1 MRHCGAIVSRSAIE
15 RGCNDATSARTVPAR
30 HDDIAAC
37 PADGRRSGT
46 RFSFE
51 TFALLAG
58 ARFAAMAPLRP
69 ARPCG
74 MKHGALLA
82 YLYVP

>member
-1 MRHCGAIVSRSAIE
+1 M
-15 RGCNDATSARTVPAR
+15 PAR
-30 HDDIAAC
+30 HDGIAAC
-37 PADGRRSGT
+37 LADGRGSGT

-58 ARFAAMAPLRP
+58 AQFAAMAPLWP

-74 MKHGALLA
+74 VKHGALLA
-82 YLYVP
+82 YLYGP

>member
-1 MRHCGAIVSRSAIE
+1 MR
-15 RGCNDATSARTVPAR
+15 DVPAR

-37 PADGRRSGT
+37 PAEGRRSGT

-51 TFALLAG
+51 TSALLAG
-58 ARFAAMAPLRP
+58 ARFAAMAPLWP

-74 MKHGALLA
+74 VKHGALLA
-82 YLYVP
+82 YLYGP